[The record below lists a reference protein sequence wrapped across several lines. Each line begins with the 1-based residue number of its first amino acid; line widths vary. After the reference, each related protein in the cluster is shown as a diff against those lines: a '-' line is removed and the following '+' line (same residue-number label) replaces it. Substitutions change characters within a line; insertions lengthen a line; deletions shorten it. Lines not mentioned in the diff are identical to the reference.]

1 MPIKKASK
9 VKKIRRSKK
18 GGIWQ
23 NGPAL
28 FGPSG
33 LPLPND
39 YMQHFHAAH
48 PGRQFIGEPRID
60 NTTWQRV
67 SDGRVFNTYEDL
79 QENWHGK
86 PIPGI
91 PLYSDF
97 MRSQQMQGM
106 HQYPRYSPIS
116 TPRPTA
122 PKAPESSATPFKSTL
137 PPLPR
142 MTRQIDPG
150 ADISKMF
157 DCTEGIKRLK
167 NKYKFFED
175 AKIYG
180 EGRKRDTEIKNFYDK
195 PNDYFNDWFNLIEK
209 NKKTFD
215 TYAFTDNPSY
225 YVNYEKKLVSGK
237 IISKDDQLL
246 SVYIKENLK
255 IFKNMIENIY
265 NLLKHK
271 YMPIDITVN
280 KLSEDNKQRLLEWL
294 IYYNEITYLYN
305 RLQKNTTKIY
315 KGTNSFFYDK
325 SLEKSVNKFDLIN
338 IIRIY
343 LTKNKINKD
352 ELYFKDKKYKQ
363 DPEIKNLIENL
374 SEMFRD
380 GISTIKILK
389 QPEMK
394 NFIKNLIITLGID
407 DTRRDKLYDYLQIK
421 LGGGKKPLKKKPLKK
436 KPRKF
441 LNQ

>member
-39 YMQHFHAAH
+39 YMRHFHAAH
-48 PGRQFIGEPRID
+48 PGQQFIGEPRID

-67 SDGRVFNTYEDL
+67 SDGQVFNTYEDL

-122 PKAPESSATPFKSTL
+122 PKAPEAPESKL

-142 MTRQIDPG
+142 ITQEIKPD
-150 ADISKMF
+150 ADISKIF
-157 DCTEGIKRLK
+157 DSTEEIKILK
-167 NKYKFFED
+167 NKYKFFDD

-180 EGRKRDTEIKNFYDK
+180 EGHKRTREINNFYDN
-195 PNDYFNDWFNLIEK
+195 PNYYFNDWFNLIEK

-215 TYAFTDNPSY
+215 TYAFTENHTY
-225 YVNYEKKLVSGK
+225 YVNYEKQLVSEK
-237 IISKDDQLL
+237 ISSKDDQLL

-265 NLLKHK
+265 NLLKYK
-271 YMPIDITVN
+271 YREIDITVT
-280 KLSEDNKQRLLEWL
+280 KLSHENKKRLFGWL

-305 RLQKNTTKIY
+305 RLQKNTAKIY
-315 KGTNSFFYDK
+315 KGMDSFFYDK
-325 SLEKSVNKFDLIN
+325 SLERFVNKFDLIN
-338 IIRIY
+338 IIKIY
-343 LTKNKINKD
+343 LTKNGATKN
-352 ELYFKDKKYKQ
+352 ESYFKDKKYKQ
-363 DPEIKNLIENL
+363 DPEIKNLIGNL
-374 SEMFRD
+374 SEMVRD

-389 QPEMK
+389 QTEMK
-394 NFIKNLIITLGID
+394 NFIKWLIINLDIE
-407 DTRRDKLYDYLQIK
+407 DTIRSKLYNYLKIK
-421 LGGGKKPLKKKPLKK
+421 TRGGKKPLKKKPLKK

>member
-1 MPIKKASK
+1 
-9 VKKIRRSKK
+9 
-18 GGIWQ
+18 
-23 NGPAL
+23 
-28 FGPSG
+28 
-33 LPLPND
+33 
-39 YMQHFHAAH
+39 MQHFHAAH

-122 PKAPESSATPFKSTL
+122 PKAPESSAKPFKLMLPPL

-142 MTRQIDPG
+142 MTKEIDPG

-157 DCTEGIKRLK
+157 DCTEEIKTRK

-180 EGRKRDTEIKNFYDK
+180 EGRKRDTEINNFYDK
-195 PNDYFNDWFNLIEK
+195 PNDYFNDWFTLIEK

-225 YVNYEKKLVSGK
+225 YENYEKQLVSGK
-237 IISKDDQLL
+237 INSKNDQLL

-271 YMPIDITVN
+271 YKDIDITVV
-280 KLSEDNKQRLLEWL
+280 KLSSDNKQRLFKWL

-315 KGTNSFFYDK
+315 KGMNSFFYDK
-325 SLEKSVNKFDLIN
+325 SLEKFVNKFDLIN
-338 IIRIY
+338 ILRIY

-363 DPEIKNLIENL
+363 DSEIQNLIINL

-389 QPEMK
+389 QTEMK
-394 NFIKNLIITLGID
+394 NFIRKLIINLEID
-407 DTRRDKLYDYLQIK
+407 DTLRDNLFVYLKLNHS
-421 LGGGKKPLKKKPLKK
+421 GGKKPLKK

>member
-48 PGRQFIGEPRID
+48 PGRHFIGEPR
-60 NTTWQRV
+60 NTTWKRV

-122 PKAPESSATPFKSTL
+122 PKAPESSAKPFESML

-142 MTRQIDPG
+142 IIKEIDE
-150 ADISKMF
+150 DISKMF
-157 DCTEGIKRLK
+157 DCTKGIKTLK
-167 NKYKFFED
+167 DKYKFFED

-180 EGRKRDTEIKNFYDK
+180 EGRKRDTVINNFYDK
-195 PNDYFNDWFNLIEK
+195 PNDYFNDWFALIEK
-209 NKKTFD
+209 NKKTFE
-215 TYAFTDNPSY
+215 TYAFTDNTSY
-225 YVNYEKKLVSGK
+225 YVNYEKKLVSEK
-237 IISKDDQLL
+237 IISKNDQLL

-255 IFKNMIENIY
+255 IFKNMIENLY

-271 YMPIDITVN
+271 YKDIDITVI
-280 KLSEDNKQRLLEWL
+280 KLSVENKQRLFEWL

-315 KGTNSFFYDK
+315 KGTDSFFYDK
-325 SLEKSVNKFDLIN
+325 SLEKFVNKFDLIN
-338 IIRIY
+338 ILRIY
-343 LTKNKINKD
+343 LNKNEKKD
-352 ELYFKDKKYKQ
+352 KSYFKDKKYKQ
-363 DPEIKNLIENL
+363 DPEIQNLIQNL

-389 QPEMK
+389 QTEMK
-394 NFIKNLIITLGID
+394 HFIMRLIISLGIE
-407 DTRRDKLYDYLQIK
+407 DTLRHNLYNYLQIK
-421 LGGGKKPLKKKPLKK
+421 PSGGKKPLKK

>member
-28 FGPSG
+28 FGP
-33 LPLPND
+33 ND

-48 PGRQFIGEPRID
+48 PGRQFIGEPIID
-60 NTTWQRV
+60 NTTWKRV

-122 PKAPESSATPFKSTL
+122 PKAPESSAKPFVSML
-137 PPLPR
+137 PPLPALPPLPLKK
-142 MTRQIDPG
+142 ID
-150 ADISKMF
+150 ADTDISTMF
-157 DCTEGIKRLK
+157 DCTKEIEKLK

-175 AKIYG
+175 ARIYG
-180 EGRKRDTEIKNFYDK
+180 EGRKRDTEINNFYDK
-195 PNDYFNDWFNLIEK
+195 PNDYFNDWFALIEK
-209 NKKTFD
+209 NKKIFE
-215 TYAFTDNPSY
+215 TYAFTDNPIY
-225 YVNYEKKLVSGK
+225 YVKYEEHLVSGE
-237 IISKDDQLL
+237 INSKNDKLL

-271 YMPIDITVN
+271 YKDIDKDIIVVVVTLTYVN
-280 KLSEDNKQRLLEWL
+280 KRRLFEWL

-315 KGTNSFFYDK
+315 KGTDSFFYDK
-325 SLEKSVNKFDLIN
+325 SLEKFVNKFDLIN
-338 IIRIY
+338 ILRIY
-343 LTKNKINKD
+343 LTKNKINKNKS
-352 ELYFKDKKYKQ
+352 YFKDKKYKQ
-363 DPEIKNLIENL
+363 ELEIQNLIKNL

-389 QPEMK
+389 QTEMK
-394 NFIKNLIITLGID
+394 TFIQKLIMLLDIE
-407 DTRRDKLYDYLQIK
+407 DTIRDKLYNYLKIK
-421 LGGGKKPLKKKPLKK
+421 HSGGKKPLKK